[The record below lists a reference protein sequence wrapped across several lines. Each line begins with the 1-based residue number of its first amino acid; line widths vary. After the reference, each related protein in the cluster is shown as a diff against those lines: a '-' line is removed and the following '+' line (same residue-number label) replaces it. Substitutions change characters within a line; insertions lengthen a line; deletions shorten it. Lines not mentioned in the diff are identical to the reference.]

1 MLFRY
6 PVHDFC
12 HLKLIV
18 SYYEELGYIHTC
30 LNTYPPG
37 RRFNRIYNYGGK
49 DEDTSFSTVRA
60 PGAIDSIR
68 AQD

>member
-1 MLFRY
+1 MN
-6 PVHDFC
+6 VHFLND
-12 HLKLIV
+12 
-18 SYYEELGYIHTC
+18 TC
-30 LNTYPPG
+30 LPT